1 MDKLVIEGGGKLTG
15 SVRVS
20 GAKNACLPIL
30 AATLLT
36 EEECVITNVPDLKD
50 VETMLNILSSLG
62 REIERSPGEVRILSG
77 KVNNVTASYELV
89 STMRAS
95 IAVLGPLLAKY
106 GKAKVSFPGG
116 CVIGQRPIDLHLK
129 GLRALGAD
137 IRVEGGYLLAEA
149 GKLTGRRIY
158 LGGHFG
164 SSVLA
169 TANILM
175 AAVLAEGETIIENA
189 ACEPELLDLANFLTS
204 LGARIEGKG
213 TPTIRI
219 KGVSSLSG
227 TKYSVIPDRIEA
239 GTYMIAA
246 VATGGRIF
254 LESASCEHNA
264 ALIDKLEEVG
274 GEVEEHSNGLDVY
287 RVQPNVGAIDITT
300 LTYPGFPTD
309 LQAQMMTLLCI
320 SEGISVITEKVY
332 PNRFIHI
339 SELNRMGAEIILEG
353 ATAIIK
359 GVPELQ
365 GAPVMASD
373 LRASAALVL
382 AGLVARGRTE
392 ISRIYHLDRG
402 YENLEE
408 KLIALGA
415 KIERKKESKKNKPA
429 IRLTGQPAN

>member
-1 MDKLVIEGGGKLTG
+1 MDKLVIEGGRKLEG
-15 SVRVS
+15 SVSIS

-30 AATLLT
+30 AAALLT
-36 EEECVITNVPDLKD
+36 DEECVISNVPDLKD
-50 VETMLNILSSLG
+50 VRTMLDILNALG
-62 REIERSPGEVRILSG
+62 REVQKSSGEI
-77 KVNNVTASYELV
+77 KVLKGSVKNVTASYELV

-116 CVIGQRPIDLHLK
+116 CVIGPRPVDLHMK
-129 GLRALGAD
+129 GLRALGAN
-137 IRVEGGYLLAEA
+137 IRVEGGYILAEA
-149 GKLTGRRIY
+149 KKLKGRRVY

-169 TANILM
+169 TANTLM
-175 AAVLAEGETIIENA
+175 AAVLAQGETIIENA
-189 ACEPELLDLANFLTS
+189 ACEPELTDLSDFLT
-204 LGARIEGKG
+204 LMGARIEGKG
-213 TPTIRI
+213 TPTLRI
-219 KGVSSLSG
+219 KGVSELKG
-227 TKYSVIPDRIEA
+227 VKYSIIPDRIEA

-254 LESASCEHNA
+254 LESARFEHNA
-264 ALIDKLEEVG
+264 ALIDKLEEAG
-274 GEVEEHSNGLDVY
+274 GIIEERSNGLNVY
-287 RVQPNVGAIDITT
+287 RSRSNVRAIDVTT

-309 LQAQMMTLLCI
+309 LQAQMMSLL
-320 SEGISVITEKVY
+320 SVSDGISVITEKVY
-332 PNRFIHI
+332 PDRFIHI

-359 GVPELQ
+359 GVNKLN

-382 AGLVARGRTE
+382 AGLVAEGRTE

-402 YENLEE
+402 YERLEE
-408 KLIALGA
+408 KFSALGA
-415 KIERKKESKKNKPA
+415 KIKRV
-429 IRLTGQPAN
+429 